1 MKLFEKEA
9 FLILILILFSAS
21 LFLVGLS
28 AMPLT
33 DPDEVF
39 YAETAREMLKEG
51 QLLTPYI
58 FGKPQFEKPPLYYWS
73 VILSFKIF
81 GINEFS
87 ARIASSIF
95 GIFGVVGIYLLGKIL
110 INRRAAF
117 FAGIILATSI
127 KYLALSRACV
137 TDILLCVLILYAF
150 LFFFYGYLS
159 ESGKLKGYFLSSI
172 FLALAV
178 LTKGPIG
185 VFLPV
190 VIIGIYL
197 VLTKELKK
205 LKEIPLL
212 RGTIVFLAVALP
224 WYLLMHNVHGKEFID
239 VFFGFH
245 NIVRFLK
252 PEHRLGDVFYYYV
265 PILIGGFSLWVAFLP
280 LGIWQAFREE
290 NRKLRKTNLFLIV
303 WFLVIF
309 VFFSLSRTKLP
320 TYIFPLYPALA
331 LLIGR
336 LFDVFL
342 DRGLT
347 RKQEK
352 LMNIS
357 LYLFLALPIG
367 GLAGLYIVAKRK
379 YPAALSPSLIAG
391 IVLVLLMF
399 FFVTALLRRKYIKGI
414 IFYMMS
420 FVIFIFPLSYII
432 LPEIGK
438 YESSKHISKKLLE
451 FAKSGEQLGAET
463 RYRRGVAF
471 YTKDEDILDVHKHH
485 IITKFLLKKERVWC
499 VIKDKNHIQLYT
511 DDKRPYNKPTYVMYK
526 FGKKV
531 IITNKVL
538 PGEKFLK
545 IRSANEPY

>member
-1 MKLFEKEA
+1 MKLFEKESL
-9 FLILILILFSAS
+9 LIVILVLFSAS
-21 LFLVGLS
+21 LFVTGLS

-39 YAETAREMLKEG
+39 YAETAREMLARG
-51 QLLTPYI
+51 QVLTPYI
-58 FGKPQFEKPPLYYWS
+58 FGNPQFEKPPLYYWF
-73 VILSFKIF
+73 VMLGFKIF

-87 ARIASSIF
+87 ARIASGIF

-110 INRRAAF
+110 INKRAGF
-117 FAGIILATSI
+117 FAGIMLATSI

-150 LFFFYGYLS
+150 LFFFYAYLS
-159 ESGKLKGYFLSSI
+159 ESGKLKRYLLSSV

-185 VFLPV
+185 IFLPV

-197 VLTKELKK
+197 IFVKELKK
-205 LKEIPLL
+205 LKEIPVL
-212 RGTIVFLAVALP
+212 RGAMLFLAVALP
-224 WYLLMHNVHGKEFID
+224 WYLLMYKVHGKEFID

-265 PILIGGFSLWVAFLP
+265 PILIGGFSPWAAFLP
-280 LGIWQAFREE
+280 LGIWQAFREKNE
-290 NRKLRKTNLFLIV
+290 KLKKTNIFLIS

-309 VFFSLSRTKLP
+309 VFFSFSRTKLP

-331 LLIGR
+331 LLTGR

-342 DRGLT
+342 DKGFT
-347 RKQEK
+347 GKQEK
-352 LMNIS
+352 AMNIS

-367 GLAGLYIVAKRK
+367 GLIGLCIVANKK
-379 YPAALSPSLIAG
+379 YPAAITPLFIAG
-391 IVLVLLMF
+391 IAFVLAMA
-399 FFVTALLRRKYIKGI
+399 FFVTALLKRKYTKGI

-420 FVIFIFPLSYII
+420 FAIFMFPLSYII

-438 YESSKHISKKLLE
+438 YESSKHVSKKLLE
-451 FAKSGEQLGAET
+451 FAKPGEELGAET

-471 YTKDEDILDVHKHH
+471 YMKKEDVLDVHRHH
-485 IITKFLLKKERVWC
+485 IITEFLLRKQRVWC
-499 VIKDKNHIQLYT
+499 VVKDKNHIQLYT
-511 DDKRPYNKPTYVMYK
+511 DSTKGYDNPTYVMYK
-526 FGKKV
+526 IGKKV
-531 IITNKVL
+531 IVTNKVS

-545 IRSANEPY
+545 LRSINDPY